1 MGIREYGRLLRRG
14 WLIISVCV
22 ALGLAIASAATVASD
37 AEYRAQTTVFVSV
50 ATVTN
55 QSSAEVGA
63 SFTSAE
69 ARVASYVAL
78 VDSSSVLQPV
88 IDRLQLDLSVGDLAD
103 EVTAAAL
110 PGTVIMSID
119 VVDDEAQR
127 AADIADAVA
136 QSLSA
141 YVAQIEAPADG
152 GPSRVDVKVL
162 ESAVAPSSPLS
173 PDLLVYLILGGAT
186 GLIVGVGIV
195 VLRSLGDGRI
205 RSAKDVASGT
215 SLPVLESIPYDAAI
229 RRTPLVVDGRSAV
242 AESFRMLRT
251 TILFGSGARERT
263 LLVTSARDGDGK
275 STVVANLA
283 ASIAQVGR
291 TVVVIDADLR
301 APAQAGL
308 FGIPDGGPTLGEL
321 LRSGSLPVDAELSVS
336 AGGVTVLPAG
346 TATANPSD
354 LLGTPTM
361 ERVVRYLSRHFDH
374 VVIDA
379 PAILTATDAV
389 LLSTLVG
396 TTVLVAGAGV
406 SSSADL
412 ASAADRLR
420 DVGGDV
426 LGAVVARAP
435 SGAPVA
441 TPA

>member
-1 MGIREYGRLLRRG
+1 
-14 WLIISVCV
+14 
-22 ALGLAIASAATVASD
+22 
-37 AEYRAQTTVFVSV
+37 
-50 ATVTN
+50 
-55 QSSAEVGA
+55 
-63 SFTSAE
+63 
-69 ARVASYVAL
+69 
-78 VDSSSVLQPV
+78 
-88 IDRLQLDLSVGDLAD
+88 
-103 EVTAAAL
+103 
-110 PGTVIMSID
+110 
-119 VVDDEAQR
+119 
-127 AADIADAVA
+127 
-136 QSLSA
+136 
-141 YVAQIEAPADG
+141 
-152 GPSRVDVKVL
+152 
-162 ESAVAPSSPLS
+162 
-173 PDLLVYLILGGAT
+173 
-186 GLIVGVGIV
+186 
-195 VLRSLGDGRI
+195 
-205 RSAKDVASGT
+205 
-215 SLPVLESIPYDAAI
+215 
-229 RRTPLVVDGRSAV
+229 
-242 AESFRMLRT
+242 MLRT